1 LLLPLLAPPVVRP
14 AEGRF
19 ELVAADV
26 GQGSALLVR
35 TARHLLVFD
44 AGPRWSP
51 EADAGERVLVPLLRA
66 RGERRIDVLMLS
78 HRDGDH
84 VGGASALL
92 AALPVGELIGSLP
105 DAHPLLGRVPHRRCA
120 AGQRWRWDGVDFEV
134 LHPPPGLAIAD
145 AAANATSCVL
155 RVQGAGASVLLP
167 GDLPAAQEAALVAA
181 GAPLAAE
188 VLVVPHHGSRSSSS
202 EAFIASV
209 APRWAV
215 VQAGYLNRF
224 GHPAPEVAARYA
236 ARGITLLRSDRCG
249 AWTLPAEG
257 EPFCQRDVARRYW
270 HHLLPAR

>member
-1 LLLPLLAPPVVRP
+1 
-14 AEGRF
+14 
-19 ELVAADV
+19 V

-134 LHPPPGLAIAD
+134 LHPPPQMPIAD

-155 RVQGAGASVLLP
+155 KVRGAGTSALLP
-167 GDLPAAQEAALVAA
+167 GDLPAAQEAALVGA
-181 GAPLAAE
+181 GAPLAAQ

-202 EAFIASV
+202 EAFIAAV

-224 GHPAPEVAARYA
+224 GHPAPEVAARYT

-257 EPFCQRDVARRYW
+257 EPFCQRDLRRRYW
-270 HHLLPAR
+270 HHRLPDR